1 MKKNVLSI
9 VTALAIVCLGAWLFG
24 LSFDSWIEVL
34 TLALPVTVLALAI
47 EDFWRKQ
54 QTSKQLMTWQY
65 FVGLAIIGAGIIF
78 WFFAESAQT
87 IFKMI
92 VWLIVMVLTAAIGF
106 IWFKYIYKASLMGD
120 FQKEQLKWKHVRR
133 KFKNA
138 SSTDGLTILAATL
151 RYKTIDDK
159 PLADLDEER
168 PLIEY
173 LGELWTLDELNDS
186 AQAGDEIDHLGSE
199 ARAYLEFLSTAPKEG
214 V

>member
-1 MKKNVLSI
+1 MKKNVFSI

-24 LSFDSWIEVL
+24 LSFNSWIEVL

-54 QTSKQLMTWQY
+54 QTAKQLMTWQY
-65 FVGLAIIGAGIIF
+65 FVGLAIVGAGIIF
-78 WFFAESAQT
+78 WFFAESAQS

-92 VWLIVMVLTAAIGF
+92 VWLIVMVLTAAICF
-106 IWFKYIYKASLMGD
+106 IWFKCIYKTSLLTD

-138 SSTDGLTILAATL
+138 NPSDRLIILAAFL

-159 PLADLDEER
+159 PLADLDEKR

-173 LGELWTLDELNDS
+173 LGEIWTLDELNDCG
-186 AQAGDEIDHLGSE
+186 QAGEAIDHLGSE
-199 ARAYLEFLSTAPKEG
+199 ARAYLELLSTAPKEG